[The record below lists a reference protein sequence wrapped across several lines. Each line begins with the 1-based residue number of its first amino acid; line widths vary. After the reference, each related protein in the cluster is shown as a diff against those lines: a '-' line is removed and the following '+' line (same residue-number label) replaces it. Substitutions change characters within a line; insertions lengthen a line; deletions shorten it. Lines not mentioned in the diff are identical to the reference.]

1 MSSIL
6 WSGSEVLNAIKGHGP
21 SKWIAYGVSI
31 DTRTLKKG
39 DIFFALAGPN
49 YDGHQFISEAIK
61 KGASV
66 VISNAPSSDFN
77 DKVVIVN
84 DVLNALIELGK
95 FSRKRN
101 KGKIIAITGSSGKTT
116 VKEMLALS
124 LCKLGNIH
132 YSEASYNNKIGV
144 ALSLARMPVDSDFS
158 IFELGMNRLGEI
170 SYLSDLVQPHVA
182 LINNVGSAHIGY
194 FQSKKDIKKAKIE
207 IIEGITPNGK
217 LIINDDI
224 NLNTH
229 HKKNLEKKNIEILR
243 FGYKRD
249 SDLILKKYQFFPKL
263 SKIDA
268 LINNMNI
275 SFSLNAPGEH
285 MAMNSIAVLGL
296 SISLGFDINK
306 IITPLSCFEAIKGRG
321 MIYDLSIEG
330 KFFQAI
336 DESYNANPESTKS
349 SINLL
354 SEIDYLKSKRKILVL
369 GDMMELGNFSKAMH
383 IEMANFINNSDV
395 NLVFCIGYE
404 TRNLWEYLN
413 ESKKGFYSNESEI
426 LIKSLFNKI
435 KDNDLILFK
444 GSSKSRVN
452 NILDSLKEE
461 KLKRNI
467 A

>member
-1 MSSIL
+1 MS
-6 WSGSEVLNAIKGHGP
+6 N
-21 SKWIAYGVSI
+21 
-31 DTRTLKKG
+31 
-39 DIFFALAGPN
+39 
-49 YDGHQFISEAIK
+49 
-61 KGASV
+61 
-66 VISNAPSSDFN
+66 SDN
-77 DKVVIVN
+77 
-84 DVLNALIELGK
+84 
-95 FSRKRN
+95 
-101 KGKIIAITGSSGKTT
+101 
-116 VKEMLALS
+116 LS
-124 LCKLGNIH
+124 
-132 YSEASYNNKIGV
+132 
-144 ALSLARMPVDSDFS
+144 
-158 IFELGMNRLGEI
+158 
-170 SYLSDLVQPHVA
+170 
-182 LINNVGSAHIGY
+182 
-194 FQSKKDIKKAKIE
+194 
-207 IIEGITPNGK
+207 
-217 LIINDDI
+217 
-224 NLNTH
+224 
-229 HKKNLEKKNIEILR
+229 LEKKNIEILR
-243 FGYKRD
+243 FGYKRN